1 MVNANPGPGSLCPP
15 SQFAT
20 KKITEGSIVKIKDY
34 KWTLLFAAV
43 AAHAA
48 QAQTAQAPRPAVA
61 GNPLDALPQVNAPQ
75 KPPTVTVDVQQQPPQ
90 LQALLAMHVTPTK
103 FQVEGVTAIPFDE
116 VTKRFLP
123 LVGHDVTVADL
134 IEQANGVTALY
145 KERGY
150 ALSFAYVPAQIFKD
164 GVVRITVVEGYV
176 SDIRIKGKAGT
187 AEKRIRAIAE
197 RIKADRPLR
206 QATFERYINVL
217 GLTPGVKIAAT
228 VPPPQTTDGATTL
241 ELDVERKPYNIATG
255 IDLNHPGVQGI
266 VSATENGML
275 GQGETIGVSAL
286 LPKGRNDQTYYAVNG
301 ALPIGTDGVIAKI
314 DASHYYGHPVDNP
327 GLPSYVERTVVNDK
341 VGASVSYPFLLS
353 NSRSVI
359 GTAGVYASHD
369 EDRLKNTIN
378 GAQVGTRSQ
387 VRVTTL
393 QLDYTGVDTG
403 TVRRASVNVAK
414 ALDVLGASKSADTN
428 IPGVATTNPI
438 SLNFVRTGATV
449 SQTNEWPYK
458 IGTSIAATGQ
468 YSPNSLPTSEQIA
481 FGSQRFALGY
491 QPGEVSGDSG
501 WAASA
506 EVNRPFALGLA
517 YLKSI
522 TPYISVDTARVYLH
536 AGTAKPA
543 RLASVGVGFRISDAK
558 YYSLD
563 LSLAKPVGDAP
574 VEGNGSRSPRVNATF
589 SYQFN

>member
-1 MVNANPGPGSLCPP
+1 
-15 SQFAT
+15 
-20 KKITEGSIVKIKDY
+20 VKINEY
-34 KWTLLFAAV
+34 KWTLLAAALASQFA
-43 AAHAA
+43 H
-48 QAQTAQAPRPAVA
+48 AQTAPARPAVA

-75 KPPTVTVDVQQQPPQ
+75 KPPTVTVDVQKQPPQ
-90 LQALLAMHVTPTK
+90 LQALLASHITPSK
-103 FQVEGVTAIPFDE
+103 IQVEGVTALPFDE
-116 VTKRFLP
+116 VSKRFLP
-123 LVGHDVTVADL
+123 LVGHDITVSDL
-134 IEQANGVTALY
+134 IETANGVTALY

-150 ALSFAYVPAQIFKD
+150 ALSFAFVPAQTFQD
-164 GVVRITVVEGYV
+164 GVVRVVVVEGYV
-176 SDIRIKGKAGT
+176 ADIKIKGKPGR

-197 RIKADRPLR
+197 RMKADRPLR

-228 VPPPQTTDGATTL
+228 IAPPTTTDGAATL
-241 ELDVERKPYNIATG
+241 ELDVERKPFNIATG
-255 IDLNHPGVQGI
+255 IDANHPGLQGI
-266 VSATENGML
+266 VSATENGNL
-275 GQGETIGVSAL
+275 GLGESLAVSAL
-286 LPKGRNDQTYYAVNG
+286 LPKGRNDQTYFSVDGAV
-301 ALPIGTDGVIAKI
+301 PIGTDGFTAKV

-341 VGASVSYPFLLS
+341 IGVSGSYPFILS
-353 NSRSVI
+353 NSRSLI
-359 GTAGVYASHD
+359 GTAGAYASHD

-378 GAQVGTRSQ
+378 GAMIGTRSQ

-414 ALDVLGASKSADTN
+414 AFDVLGASKSGDTN
-428 IPGVATTNPI
+428 IPGVVATNPI
-438 SLNFVRTGATV
+438 ALDFVRTGATI
-449 SQTNEWPYK
+449 SQSNEWPYK
-458 IGTSIAATGQ
+458 IGTTVAATGQ
-468 YSPNSLPTSEQIA
+468 FSPDSLPTSEQVA
-481 FGSQRFALGY
+481 FGSGHFAQGY

-506 EVNRPFALGLA
+506 EINRPFALGLA
-517 YLKSI
+517 YLKSV
-522 TPYISVDTARVYLH
+522 TPYVSVDTARVYLH
-536 AGTAKPA
+536 NGTVKPA
-543 RLASVGVGFRISDAK
+543 RLASVALGFRISDAK